1 MSQWVTACGRAGEA
15 PRGLLSHSLLS
26 SGGGGACHPVEPQT
40 HTGSCLP
47 EPREQA
53 GSRGPPST
61 RELPRSV
68 LAAVRAAMEGRSA
81 GGRAGGLGFCAHSSV
96 CRGRGLRGP
105 GRACVWQTRFTDSL
119 PCHQRSN
126 GVRRRCPRVRL
137 SPTSAPEFGP
147 A

>member
-40 HTGSCLP
+40 RTGSCLP

-96 CRGRGLRGP
+96 CRGRGCEALAEP
-105 GRACVWQTRFTDSL
+105 VFGRCISPTLFR
-119 PCHQRSN
+119 HQRSN